1 MEHQQDK
8 NRLQRQVSYIA
19 ISVGLALLGGV
30 SNAAPVS
37 ITVSPEVPA
46 DIPGGASQATL
57 AQAAA
62 FAWQEFIAL
71 NWPALGGQR
80 DVPDIRQPF
89 GSQGVPL
96 VWHTYR
102 SKVEIFPGKGSAN
115 VGPPGYKPDGAPS
128 YGYGTAPTYDYSFT
142 VPACSGQIAPKLP
155 AWINLDESTQ
165 IGLDQMYAGVVPAT
179 PTGGNS
185 NPQLVRFLAK
195 ANQVQYT
202 YVAANQFWYANP
214 ALAQAARN
222 FFNAVKQTP
231 PTFPSA
237 PRVNFPNGTI
247 EVKSAWRQLGPG
259 EDPSRFHRQTV
270 RFYEQPP
277 GKGTCYFEA
286 QWAMVAL
293 HIIQKTPT
301 APSFIYATFEQADN
315 ILLPSG
321 KPLEDE
327 NGRIINPAPGP
338 MPTNPGL
345 SYQDDPNN
353 PQVKAQG
360 AFCKP
365 GKQLYLREIAKG
377 GTPAGGPICINQRYE
392 PIAADVIQVNQAA
405 HQAIQSYS
413 QAKNIKNSPWQYYKL
428 VSVQAQPFD
437 TTQLSKTDPSHSAAV
452 YYQANIMVET
462 DYTLQQFRGRIAA
475 NGAPTSFQ
483 AAGAPPPPNVF
494 AQSAGSAA
502 VHGVN
507 MGGCMGCH
515 GNAQV
520 AGFDFSFILKGGN
533 VRAPETAGAESAAA
547 ASQRYLQLFTPSST
561 GK

>member
-115 VGPPGYKPDGAPS
+115 VGPPGYKPDGDPS

-165 IGLDQMYAGVVPAT
+165 IGLDQMYAGVVPAA

-231 PTFPSA
+231 PTLSL
-237 PRVNFPNGTI
+237 I
-247 EVKSAWRQLGPG
+247 
-259 EDPSRFHRQTV
+259 
-270 RFYEQPP
+270 
-277 GKGTCYFEA
+277 
-286 QWAMVAL
+286 
-293 HIIQKTPT
+293 HI
-301 APSFIYATFEQADN
+301 
-315 ILLPSG
+315 
-321 KPLEDE
+321 
-327 NGRIINPAPGP
+327 
-338 MPTNPGL
+338 
-345 SYQDDPNN
+345 
-353 PQVKAQG
+353 
-360 AFCKP
+360 
-365 GKQLYLREIAKG
+365 
-377 GTPAGGPICINQRYE
+377 
-392 PIAADVIQVNQAA
+392 
-405 HQAIQSYS
+405 
-413 QAKNIKNSPWQYYKL
+413 
-428 VSVQAQPFD
+428 
-437 TTQLSKTDPSHSAAV
+437 
-452 YYQANIMVET
+452 
-462 DYTLQQFRGRIAA
+462 
-475 NGAPTSFQ
+475 
-483 AAGAPPPPNVF
+483 
-494 AQSAGSAA
+494 
-502 VHGVN
+502 
-507 MGGCMGCH
+507 
-515 GNAQV
+515 
-520 AGFDFSFILKGGN
+520 
-533 VRAPETAGAESAAA
+533 
-547 ASQRYLQLFTPSST
+547 
-561 GK
+561 